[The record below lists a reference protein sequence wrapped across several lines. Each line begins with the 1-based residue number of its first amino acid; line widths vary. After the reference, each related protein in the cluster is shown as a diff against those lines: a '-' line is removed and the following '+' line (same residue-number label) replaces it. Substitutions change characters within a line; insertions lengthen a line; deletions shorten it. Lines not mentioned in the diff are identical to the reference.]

1 MSSISEK
8 NRNKAYFE
16 HPTKNTQCN
25 RIKMYLMAIPSGL
38 TIADLSNI
46 MGLPKS
52 TISGRINDLKPS
64 VAEAGIRYDEV
75 SKTNVTVWKLVGEN
89 KSLFEEKKRTP
100 AKMIK
105 KIRELCLQEDSDLSK
120 NILQIIEYGKNRT
133 CKENSRANKI

>member
-1 MSSISEK
+1 MTTISEE

-16 HPTKNTQCN
+16 HPTKDTQCS
-25 RIKMYLMAIPSGL
+25 RIKMYLMSIPSGL

-89 KSLFEEKKRTP
+89 QSLFEVTKQTP
-100 AKMIK
+100 AKIIK
-105 KIRELCLQEDSDLSK
+105 KIRELCIKEDSDLSN
-120 NILQIIEYGKNRT
+120 NILKMIEYGKNRT